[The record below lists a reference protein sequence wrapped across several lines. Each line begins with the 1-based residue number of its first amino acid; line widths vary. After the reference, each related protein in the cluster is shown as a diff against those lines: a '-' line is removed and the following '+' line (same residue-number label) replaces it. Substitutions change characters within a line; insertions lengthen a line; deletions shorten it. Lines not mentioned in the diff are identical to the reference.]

1 MSDNLKDLSEIQSFI
16 NSQLVKQPSFQEQFL
31 NQSLSDF
38 NQNISYS
45 FLYIINNLSNKSS
58 DSTWPSHI
66 YSILSHNNN
75 FLYLGF
81 LFLFL
86 YILLVVF
93 TN

>member
-1 MSDNLKDLSEIQSFI
+1 MSDLSQIQSFI
-16 NSQLVKQPSFQEQFL
+16 NSELQKQPNLQEQFF

-45 FLYIINNLSNKSS
+45 FLYILNNIFNKSS
-58 DSTWPSHI
+58 DSTWFSHI

-81 LFLFL
+81 LFILL
-86 YILLVVF
+86 YILLSIF
-93 TN
+93 TS